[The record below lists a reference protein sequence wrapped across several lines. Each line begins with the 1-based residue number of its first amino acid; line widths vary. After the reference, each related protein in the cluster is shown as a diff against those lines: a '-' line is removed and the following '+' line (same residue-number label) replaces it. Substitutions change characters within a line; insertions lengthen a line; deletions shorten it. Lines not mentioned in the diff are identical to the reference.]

1 MRASIGK
8 RFVNAQLREQN
19 LSRRGCIIVAALHKK
34 TADRCITGRP
44 ALAEASAS

>member
-19 LSRRGCIIVAALHKK
+19 LSRRGGIIAVPLFIRK
-34 TADRCITGRP
+34 RPTG
-44 ALAEASAS
+44 A